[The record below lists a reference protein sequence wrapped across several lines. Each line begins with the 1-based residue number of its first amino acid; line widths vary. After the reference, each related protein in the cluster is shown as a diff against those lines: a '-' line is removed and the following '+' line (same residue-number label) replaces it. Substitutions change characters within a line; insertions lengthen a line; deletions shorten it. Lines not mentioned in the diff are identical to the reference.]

1 MLDEPWPLFVSIRI
15 IIGFAAVFFSFNVG
29 FGIFRDEK
37 VIHEK
42 IKKAQDAL
50 LLTKA
55 DYDEDIT
62 NEEGS
67 P

>member
-1 MLDEPWPLFVSIRI
+1 MTAVCLLWCL
-15 IIGFAAVFFSFNVG
+15 VFFSFNVG